1 MKQTNTTSPITRTL
15 TPATRS
21 GARQLH
27 DLEMLSCCEEC
38 RCVVGTADDQCRRFS
53 IKHTKKAWVKPGE
66 HFLMALCCC
75 CAKNEKLAILC
86 CETCQPIQEVRE
98 DFAALR
104 IQRNYRRI
112 LQQSKA
118 RAECE
123 KRHFES
129 ERNQLPVVR
138 RYACH
143 LHQAP
148 EPTCTTPQKR
158 KSEMTLNET
167 SSSKRHRPDSLSDQ
181 ESSDSSASQNVTEEK
196 WMPPSGMQAVP
207 GTGET
212 RKVLDT
218 QFKETNSTEDA
229 NTSQDTVKGVCRHCN
244 DVVTTDCACYKVS
257 GRYVHEACQKE
268 ADWVEN

>member
-1 MKQTNTTSPITRTL
+1 M
-15 TPATRS
+15 
-21 GARQLH
+21 
-27 DLEMLSCCEEC
+27 
-38 RCVVGTADDQCRRFS
+38 GTADDQCRRFS
-53 IKHTKKAWVKPGE
+53 IKHTKKTWVKPGE

-98 DFAALR
+98 DLAALR

-118 RAECE
+118 RAERG

-129 ERNQLPVVR
+129 ERNLLPVVS

-143 LHQAP
+143 RHQAP
-148 EPTCTTPQKR
+148 EPTC
-158 KSEMTLNET
+158 
-167 SSSKRHRPDSLSDQ
+167 SKRHRPDSLSDQ

-196 WMPPSGMQAVP
+196 WVSPSGMQAIP
-207 GTGET
+207 GIVET

-218 QFKETNSTEDA
+218 QFKET
-229 NTSQDTVKGVCRHCN
+229 TVKGVCHHCN
-244 DVVTTDCACYKVS
+244 DVVTTDCARYKVL
-257 GRYVHEACQKE
+257 GRYVHEACQKK
-268 ADWVEN
+268 ADWVKN